1 MTPMAYSVADVLKM
15 VGIGRTKFYQLV
27 TAGEIKTRKIGN
39 RTVVLAAELDVWLA
53 SLPSSI
59 DQEAGQ

>member
-1 MTPMAYSVADVLKM
+1 MPPMAYSVADVLKM

-27 TAGEIKTRKIGN
+27 SVGEIKTRKIGN
-39 RTVVLAAELDVWLA
+39 RTVVLAADLDAWLA
-53 SLPSSI
+53 SLPFSI